1 MVCVLHI
8 STGQMTGLV
17 IPYTVEDYHSW
28 KTKEAD
34 ILLRKAPTNH
44 AKMLGVD
51 KTFHVRWKSNS
62 PKLASS
68 RIVSQEEWDETY
80 APNTEVTEG
89 DSPKFGMT
97 GGGSF
102 SVKVD
107 GKRVFNHHLDFL
119 ARPLWNP
126 DDKRTR

>member
-1 MVCVLHI
+1 
-8 STGQMTGLV
+8 MTGLV

-28 KTKEAD
+28 KTREAD
-34 ILLRKAPTNH
+34 ILLRKPKGELT
-44 AKMLGVD
+44 KMLG
-51 KTFHVRWKSNS
+51 KNKAFHVKWKSNS
-62 PKLASS
+62 PKLSNS

-80 APNTEVTEG
+80 APNTEQIEG
-89 DSPKFGMT
+89 AIPTFGMT

-102 SVKVD
+102 SVNVREK
-107 GKRVFNHHLDFL
+107 GRLFNHHLDYL

>member
-28 KTKEAD
+28 KTREAD
-34 ILLRKAPTNH
+34 ILLRKPKGELT
-44 AKMLGVD
+44 KMLGTN
-51 KTFHVRWKSNS
+51 KAFHVKWKSNS
-62 PKLASS
+62 PKLANS

-80 APNTEVTEG
+80 APNTEQIEG
-89 DSPKFGMT
+89 KKPTFGMT

-102 SVKVD
+102 SVNAD
-107 GKRVFNHHLDFL
+107 GKRVFNHHLDYL